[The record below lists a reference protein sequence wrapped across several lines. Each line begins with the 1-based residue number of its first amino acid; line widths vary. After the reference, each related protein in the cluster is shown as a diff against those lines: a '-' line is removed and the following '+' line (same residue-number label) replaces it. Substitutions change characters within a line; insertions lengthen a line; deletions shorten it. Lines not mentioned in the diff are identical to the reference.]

1 MLPVDP
7 GGARGGGDLVRRSS
21 ARDVVEHA
29 VLSVLRTPGRA
40 LAFGAAA
47 FVAAAL
53 LTLGLTDAASRQADV
68 TGTFDA
74 LSAQTVQVTLPLRGS
89 PYTTLTAE
97 QIDAIR
103 QVDGVTGVAW
113 GSSRPT
119 LVRTTTGAVTSLRSW
134 TVDGDLDVLELETSG
149 HDGPLTKTTLAGGAS
164 PVVGPDTRRFDHVVV
179 GGRSTMLGGVI
190 TGSPVIGALLD
201 AVVSTGDGT
210 PPTLSAEGEIV
221 VRVSSGWAPVVAPRL
236 ATLLAPGN
244 ETSVLV
250 RYPPDAAG
258 LRSGVLG
265 SVDSLV
271 YVASAAILVLGAGAV
286 MVGTFFRVL
295 SERRLLGLYRAIGGS
310 ASFVVLTITV
320 EAAIVGTV
328 GSLLGTTVGLGV
340 AATRSLV
347 DGTVLVVPWLLVG
360 GGVVIGLVTNALGA
374 VIPALR
380 TVRESPLS
388 AIRSR

>member
-1 MLPVDP
+1 M
-7 GGARGGGDLVRRSS
+7 RRSS

-40 LAFGAAA
+40 LAFGTAA

-149 HDGPLTKTTLAGGAS
+149 RDGPLTKTTLAGGAS
-164 PVVGPDTRRFDHVVV
+164 PVVGPATRRFDHVVV

-210 PPTLSAEGEIV
+210 PPTLSGEGEIV

-328 GSLLGTTVGLGV
+328 GSLLGTTVGLGI